1 MAGTEFS
8 GNYAH
13 NIDPKGRATIPAAF
27 RDALGVGF
35 TIGMNNEFNAI
46 ALYPADRWRE
56 LSEQL
61 DKLEA
66 LRDKMSA
73 LFGYYGSEAWY
84 EDREAWDAAYPDNI
98 PDGVAAGVLSEDL
111 VYDEITEMRELA
123 FRMIESGT
131 DVLKNRL

>member
-1 MAGTEFS
+1 MPLNVERIGEMES
-8 GNYAH
+8 IMNECS
-13 NIDPKGRATIPAAF
+13 RAM
-27 RDALGVGF
+27 G
-35 TIGMNNEFNAI
+35 
-46 ALYPADRWRE
+46 E

-73 LFGYYGSEAWY
+73 LFSYYGSEAWY
-84 EDREAWDAAYPDNI
+84 EDREAWDAAYPENI

-111 VYDEITEMRELA
+111 VYDEITEMRDLA